1 MEILPYI
8 FLASLATILTRFLP
22 LFLFKK
28 KTASPNLA
36 YLQKNSGLL
45 IMVVLTIYALKTML
59 PSFSGGRAFSADVL
73 QTAMLLFCLI
83 MAFVVHAKFRNS
95 LVTIALPTLIYM
107 AALHFLLNY

>member
-45 IMVVLTIYALKTML
+45 IMVVLMIYALKTML
-59 PSFSGGRAFSADVL
+59 PSFSGERTFSADVL
-73 QTAMLLFCLI
+73 QTAALILCLI

-107 AALHFLLNY
+107 AVLRFLLNS

>member
-22 LFLFKK
+22 LLLFKK
-28 KTASPNLA
+28 KTASPSLS

-45 IMVVLTIYALKTML
+45 IMVVLTIYALKT
-59 PSFSGGRAFSADVL
+59 RAFSMDVL

-107 AALHFLLNY
+107 AALRFLLNY